1 MSETLNVDE
10 AIRVVV
16 APSQASYFAG
26 EPFSVTI
33 TFTNTRTPD
42 ATTPRSASHTHKRS
56 AHSISSVPMARPP
69 TSPGLLKTALPAVP
83 TRNAESTVA
92 LTRKGLIGKGH
103 TLNGLGVNPG
113 VVAVQARRPVSKSL
127 SIHITAPDLEGE
139 SAKGKSPL
147 NPLRANGSLAACEFY
162 GICFEGH
169 VHRVFSTFLTP
180 YTIASREIDF
190 ISTGFFAPPRPK
202 TVGNGRQYPDTRP
215 QTTSQPLAL
224 VRNQQSIQLL
234 LLTVS

>member
-1 MSETLNVDE
+1 MPETLNVDE

-42 ATTPRSASHTHKRS
+42 AITPRSASHTHKRS

-92 LTRKGLIGKGH
+92 LTRKGLIGKGR
-103 TLNGLGVNPG
+103 TLNGLVDPRM
-113 VVAVQARRPVSKSL
+113 VAVQARRGSKSL
-127 SIHITAPDLEGE
+127 SIHITAPDIAGE

-147 NPLRANGSLAACEFY
+147 NPLRANGSLATCKLY
-162 GICFEGH
+162 GLYLRGH
-169 VHRVFSTFLTP
+169 INRGSSTFLASH
-180 YTIASREIDF
+180 TIASREVNF
-190 ISTGFFAPPRPK
+190 ISIGFASPCPK
-202 TVGNGRQYPDTRP
+202 TVSNGQ
-215 QTTSQPLAL
+215 
-224 VRNQQSIQLL
+224 
-234 LLTVS
+234 